1 MDNVGS
7 NNTLINTIATSLNDK
22 GVLYNTNYRRLRY
35 NNHVINLAI

>member
-22 GVLYNTNYRRLRY
+22 GVLYNTNYLRLRY
-35 NNHVINLAI
+35 NNHVNNLAI